1 MERLMNV
8 RGARI
13 KAERPAGK
21 VWPKPKR
28 RMKVAP
34 GSARG
39 RSADRRKGSWDTVKR
54 EQ

>member
-8 RGARI
+8 RGTRM

-21 VWPKPKR
+21 VWPKPQR

-34 GSARG
+34 GSARR
-39 RSADRRKGSWDTVKR
+39 RSAERRKGSWGTFKR
-54 EQ
+54 